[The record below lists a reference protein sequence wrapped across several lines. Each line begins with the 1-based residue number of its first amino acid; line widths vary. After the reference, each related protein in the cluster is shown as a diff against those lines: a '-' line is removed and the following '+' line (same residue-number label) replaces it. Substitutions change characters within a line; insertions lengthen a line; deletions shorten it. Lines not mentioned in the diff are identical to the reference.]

1 MEIKHVGDYTS
12 KTPIWMYC
20 GDKKYQYSEI
30 QAFKNSIMAR
40 MKEMGLPY
48 GAGIVILKS
57 VIDDLKENMECREI
71 IEDEASES
79 Y

>member
-12 KTPIWMYC
+12 KTPIWVYY

-30 QAFKNSIMAR
+30 QAFKNSI
-40 MKEMGLPY
+40 
-48 GAGIVILKS
+48 GIVILKS